1 MMVGRITKE
10 NFVAQSDE
18 AVIGYGVKPISSL
31 VKDPHLHHLLECSMM
46 DYIRKQCSGK
56 YTYINNIILLS
67 LSTVVLS
74 IQVNEKSFD
83 LKEGI

>member
-1 MMVGRITKE
+1 ME
-10 NFVAQSDE
+10 E
-18 AVIGYGVKPISSL
+18 Y
-31 VKDPHLHHLLECSMM
+31 
-46 DYIRKQCSGK
+46 DYDVSKLIA
-56 YTYINNIILLS
+56 YVHVVS

>member
-1 MMVGRITKE
+1 MLDYYTHTLSYTMYMYVVHSNYDIVGVLC
-10 NFVAQSDE
+10 N
-18 AVIGYGVKPISSL
+18 VI
-31 VKDPHLHHLLECSMM
+31 
-46 DYIRKQCSGK
+46 
-56 YTYINNIILLS
+56 S

>member
-1 MMVGRITKE
+1 MC
-10 NFVAQSDE
+10 FW
-18 AVIGYGVKPISSL
+18 
-31 VKDPHLHHLLECSMM
+31 C
-46 DYIRKQCSGK
+46 
-56 YTYINNIILLS
+56 IILCVMCPALLLMYNSPSHLNGSCCHDKHVS

>member
-1 MMVGRITKE
+1 M
-10 NFVAQSDE
+10 A
-18 AVIGYGVKPISSL
+18 
-31 VKDPHLHHLLECSMM
+31 
-46 DYIRKQCSGK
+46 
-56 YTYINNIILLS
+56 IILQVNEKSFDLKEGTLPSLS

>member
-1 MMVGRITKE
+1 MTVDI
-10 NFVAQSDE
+10 DL
-18 AVIGYGVKPISSL
+18 GVTHPCASI
-31 VKDPHLHHLLECSMM
+31 
-46 DYIRKQCSGK
+46 
-56 YTYINNIILLS
+56 S